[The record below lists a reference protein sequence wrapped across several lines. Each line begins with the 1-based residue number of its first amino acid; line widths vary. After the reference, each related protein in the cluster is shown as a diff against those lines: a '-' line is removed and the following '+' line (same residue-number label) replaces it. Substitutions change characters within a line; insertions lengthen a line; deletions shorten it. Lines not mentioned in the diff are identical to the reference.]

1 MRLIFNIFGC
11 ATIDKYKQ
19 EILKINETWGK
30 TAEELGV
37 KILFFLGEEKTDLID
52 DSKYIYLNNINNT
65 YSSIGHKQY
74 LGLKYIHDN
83 YDADFIFICG
93 TDTYPNIKK
102 LLLYLTQFDSNE
114 KLYIGGDDGY
124 RDIGI
129 SNIRY
134 HTGGGFLISKGILN
148 ELYPSLDNLQNE
160 WNNICKIN
168 RCDYLIDACDVSI
181 AFFISK
187 CNNVKLIDKENSFYG
202 CNYKGFA
209 NNNTLE
215 CCSKKININEILS
228 CHHMTLSDFDEYTFI
243 LIQNNYFI
251 NNMEY
256 TKKKY
261 SELCNTYNDIYEHLP
276 TLYKYA
282 TECESIIEL
291 GVRGCVSSWA
301 LLNGLLNNNK
311 PKKYL
316 FLNDISECDINEL
329 LNNTN
334 DLGVDIKYEWKNDL
348 ELDIKTNVDLTF
360 IDTWHIYGQLKREL
374 DKFSKVTNKY
384 IIMHD
389 TTVDEIE
396 GETIRNGWNAEEQSK
411 TSGYPI
417 EEIKCGLWKAVNEFL
432 KNNNEWVLKERFT
445 NNNGLTVLEKLI

>member
-1 MRLIFNIFGC
+1 ME
-11 ATIDKYKQ
+11 Y
-19 EILKINETWGK
+19 
-30 TAEELGV
+30 
-37 KILFFLGEEKTDLID
+37 
-52 DSKYIYLNNINNT
+52 INNKYNKLCST
-65 YSSIGHKQY
+65 YS
-74 LGLKYIHDN
+74 
-83 YDADFIFICG
+83 
-93 TDTYPNIKK
+93 
-102 LLLYLTQFDSNE
+102 
-114 KLYIGGDDGY
+114 
-124 RDIGI
+124 
-129 SNIRY
+129 
-134 HTGGGFLISKGILN
+134 
-148 ELYPSLDNLQNE
+148 
-160 WNNICKIN
+160 
-168 RCDYLIDACDVSI
+168 
-181 AFFISK
+181 
-187 CNNVKLIDKENSFYG
+187 
-202 CNYKGFA
+202 
-209 NNNTLE
+209 
-215 CCSKKININEILS
+215 
-228 CHHMTLSDFDEYTFI
+228 
-243 LIQNNYFI
+243 
-251 NNMEY
+251 
-256 TKKKY
+256 
-261 SELCNTYNDIYEHLP
+261 DIYEHLP

-282 TECESIIEL
+282 TECESVIEL

-445 NNNGLTVLEKLI
+445 NNNGLTVLEKLIT

>member
-1 MRLIFNIFGC
+1 
-11 ATIDKYKQ
+11 
-19 EILKINETWGK
+19 
-30 TAEELGV
+30 
-37 KILFFLGEEKTDLID
+37 
-52 DSKYIYLNNINNT
+52 
-65 YSSIGHKQY
+65 
-74 LGLKYIHDN
+74 
-83 YDADFIFICG
+83 
-93 TDTYPNIKK
+93 
-102 LLLYLTQFDSNE
+102 
-114 KLYIGGDDGY
+114 
-124 RDIGI
+124 
-129 SNIRY
+129 
-134 HTGGGFLISKGILN
+134 
-148 ELYPSLDNLQNE
+148 
-160 WNNICKIN
+160 
-168 RCDYLIDACDVSI
+168 
-181 AFFISK
+181 
-187 CNNVKLIDKENSFYG
+187 
-202 CNYKGFA
+202 
-209 NNNTLE
+209 
-215 CCSKKININEILS
+215 
-228 CHHMTLSDFDEYTFI
+228 
-243 LIQNNYFI
+243 
-251 NNMEY
+251 MEY

-374 DKFSKVTNKY
+374 DKFSKVTNIY